1 MTSLFE
7 DAIGIRAIEQEFS
20 VLNNT
25 EYYIYNS
32 ATGEIIRLCNY
43 DDSDCTAALQQQG
56 YYMLSPETYGEDA
69 YSYPAIY
76 TSPGIV
82 WDQSAE
88 RNSNGD
94 WTMYSDSNP
103 HPTPQPEP
111 EPTPEPE
118 PEPEPTPEP
127 EPEPEPTPEPEPE
140 PTPEPEPEPLP
151 EPEPEPT
158 PEPEPEPLP
167 EPNPEPT
174 ECIDGL
180 ATGSNENGSISLP
193 CDQVDN
199 FEFNNSDDG
208 TLSLNASKSAE
219 QIEYF
224 VESAV
229 TTSGKKISDSSFTF
243 AENSGS
249 STNKVQLVVA
259 NQRITNTT
267 FTSQGGKPDVLINS
281 EIIKNI
287 SYESVANSRD
297 TILIAENTMLK
308 NGSKFNLGAKP
319 DLITFH
325 GELRKTSVDLGNDK
339 AIDKI
344 EIDSLDQITKRKLSI
359 YNFSKKDELI
369 IGGELFDFDDLQD
382 DDLRGIKVF
391 FKGEGSML

>member
-20 VLNNT
+20 ALNNT

-32 ATGEIIRLCNY
+32 TTGEIIRLCNY

-111 EPTPEPE
+111 EPTPE
-118 PEPEPTPEP
+118 
-127 EPEPEPTPEPEPE
+127 
-140 PTPEPEPEPLP
+140 P

-281 EIIKNI
+281 QIIKNI